1 MQKTPAVL
9 NEHDIV
15 RESFKNKKDGK
26 YLDAVLDLF
35 DKYDY
40 HPRFDFDHRQWVNL
54 FALFESAIKNG
65 ATHVGFDY
73 GSDTDVDD
81 LAYNSDLEE
90 FVYNLKD
97 KEHYDSLFYKLE
109 NLDDSLGLRF
119 YDDKQKKLGSFY
131 IFMQYTGAYCDCCV
145 FDYTDNAFCNKVSEL
160 QEKYYTKADIDDD
173 LDHII
178 ERYFDNHF
186 SELSDKNLAKSC
198 ELGLQKL
205 TFDNYPK
212 LENCL
217 TEYSKKLLNN
227 EDKDFVDKVKRH
239 LMSDYKKSLM
249 KFTCLFTSL
258 WKELEREFND
268 IEHKTYLN
276 HKDFSLEI
284 SKSNLNQFLDYVFH
298 NNLKGSDFSIK
309 SDSLDHDLTF
319 KLGPFSVYESEYIN
333 ISGNCNYLRTSEDKL
348 EHLADIYNHINS
360 LIEEVF
366 IKPLYNMF
374 INKLEK
380 KQQIDNNIEIDEENS
395 KSR

>member
-1 MQKTPAVL
+1 MQDTDIKDSKNLEAVL
-9 NEHDIV
+9 N
-15 RESFKNKKDGK
+15 
-26 YLDAVLDLF
+26 LF
-35 DKYDY
+35 DKYEY
-40 HPRFDFDHRQWVNL
+40 HPRFDFDHKQWVNL
-54 FALFESAIKNG
+54 FSLFESAIQNG
-65 ATHVGFDY
+65 ATYVSFNY
-73 GSDTDVDD
+73 GSETDKNDI
-81 LAYNSDLEE
+81 AYNSDLEE
-90 FVYNLKD
+90 YVYNLNDKD
-97 KEHYDSLFYKLE
+97 HYDSLFYKLE
-109 NLDDSLGLRF
+109 NASSTGLRF
-119 YDDKQKKLGSFY
+119 YDENRKKLGSFY
-131 IFMQYTGAYCDCCV
+131 IVMQYTGAYFDCVVNDCTANKFCD
-145 FDYTDNAFCNKVSEL
+145 DVSEL
-160 QEKYYTKADIDDD
+160 QEKYYAKADIDDD

-239 LMSDYKKSLM
+239 LESDYKKSLM

-258 WKELEREFND
+258 WKELEREFNNID
-268 IEHKTYLN
+268 HKTYLN
-276 HKDFSLEI
+276 HKDFYLEI

-360 LIEEVF
+360 LIGEVF
-366 IKPLYNMF
+366 IKSLYNMF

-380 KQQIDNNIEIDEENS
+380 NQQIDNNIEIDEENS

>member
-1 MQKTPAVL
+1 MQKTPVVL

-35 DKYDY
+35 DKYEY

-90 FVYNLKD
+90 FVYNLND

-119 YDDKQKKLGSFY
+119 YDDNQKKLGSFY

-145 FDYTDNAFCNKVSEL
+145 FDYTDNAFCDKVSEL
-160 QEKYYTKADIDDD
+160 QEKYYTKAEIDDD

-178 ERYFDNHF
+178 GRYFNNHF
-186 SELSDKNLAKSC
+186 AELSKNNIFKSC

-205 TFDNYPK
+205 TYDNFPK
-212 LENCL
+212 FENCL
-217 TEYSKKLLNN
+217 KEKGKEVLN
-227 EDKDFVDKVKRH
+227 DDT
-239 LMSDYKKSLM
+239 KKSLVSNYQEALM
-249 KFTCLFTSL
+249 KSACFFVGL
-258 WKELEREFND
+258 WNELNREFQDVN
-268 IEHKTYLN
+268 HKFYLTN
-276 HKDFSLEI
+276 KDFSLEI
-284 SKSNLNQFLDYVFH
+284 SKSNLNQFLDYVYH
-298 NNLKGSDFSIK
+298 NDLSDNEFNLKSDLFEHNLSFNLN
-309 SDSLDHDLTF
+309 SSF
-319 KLGPFSVYESEYIN
+319 YSSEYLSVAN
-333 ISGNCNYLRTSEDKL
+333 NVSYFNTSEDKL
-348 EHLADIYNHINS
+348 NHLANFVNNIYHLDMYKDIH
-360 LIEEVF
+360 
-366 IKPLYNMF
+366 PLYDIF
-374 INKLEK
+374 LKKLENN
-380 KQQIDNNIEIDEENS
+380 QQITDNLEESN
-395 KSR
+395 KR

>member
-1 MQKTPAVL
+1 MQDTDIKDSKNLEAVL
-9 NEHDIV
+9 N
-15 RESFKNKKDGK
+15 
-26 YLDAVLDLF
+26 LF
-35 DKYDY
+35 DKYEY
-40 HPRFDFDHRQWVNL
+40 HPRFDFDHKQWVNL
-54 FALFESAIKNG
+54 FSLFESAIQNG
-65 ATHVGFDY
+65 ATYVSFNY
-73 GSDTDVDD
+73 GSETDKNDI
-81 LAYNSDLEE
+81 AYNSDLEE
-90 FVYNLKD
+90 YVYNLNDKD
-97 KEHYDSLFYKLE
+97 HYDSLFYKLE
-109 NLDDSLGLRF
+109 NASSIGLRF
-119 YDDKQKKLGSFY
+119 YDENRKKLGSFY
-131 IFMQYTGAYCDCCV
+131 IVMQYTGAYFDCVVNDCTANKFCD
-145 FDYTDNAFCNKVSEL
+145 DVSEL
-160 QEKYYTKADIDDD
+160 QEKYYAKADIDDD

-239 LMSDYKKSLM
+239 LESDYKKSLM

-258 WKELEREFND
+258 WKELEREFNNID
-268 IEHKTYLN
+268 HKTYLN

-348 EHLADIYNHINS
+348 EHLADVYNYINS
-360 LIEEVF
+360 LIGEVF
-366 IKPLYNMF
+366 IKSLYNMF

-380 KQQIDNNIEIDEENS
+380 NQQIDNNIEIDEENS